1 MEKGGA
7 EVSFN
12 RNLQF
17 MMDQRL
23 AGGGNGENSRAED
36 AQPKAFFVLHSWKG
50 ETGLTGRSAAS
61 FLLPFQENQQ
71 YGSSSMSPDGSIYS
85 SNGPFGPRCVV
96 WGLGMFWFPMP
107 PFGFY

>member
-1 MEKGGA
+1 MEKVGV

-50 ETGLTGRSAAS
+50 ETGLTGRSVAS

-71 YGSSSMSPDGSIYS
+71 YGSSGMSPTRSIYS
-85 SNGPFGPRCVV
+85 INGSFVPRCVV

-107 PFGFY
+107 LFGFY